1 MSDLAITL
9 ATVAISVIVTVGVGF
24 LTRRLW
30 LVSLAG
36 SFDCS
41 LRLAGRRR
49 WSVGVARYA
58 PTQLEWFRVFSLSPF
73 PAHRYRRH
81 DLQVMGTRAA
91 EGTESIAVLPFVIIV
106 TCGHQGEELELAMVR
121 ESATGFSS
129 WLESAPPGT
138 PAELG

>member
-1 MSDLAITL
+1 MSELAL
-9 ATVAISVIVTVGVGF
+9 ALVTVAISVIVVVGVGF

-30 LVSLAG
+30 LVGLAG

-41 LRLAGRRR
+41 LRPAGQRR

-58 PTQLEWFRVFSLSPF
+58 PTHLEWFRVFSLSPF
-73 PAHRYRRH
+73 PAYRYRRH
-81 DLQVMGTRAA
+81 DLHLRGTRAA
-91 EGTESIAVLPFVIIV
+91 EGTESLAVIPFVIIV
-106 TCGHQGEELELAMVR
+106 TCGYQGEDLELAMVR

-129 WLESAPPGT
+129 WLESAPPGA

>member
-1 MSDLAITL
+1 LI
-9 ATVAISVIVTVGVGF
+9 
-24 LTRRLW
+24 RRLW
-30 LVSLAG
+30 LVGLAG

-73 PAHRYRRH
+73 PAHRYRRA
-81 DLQVMGTRAA
+81 DLRLLDARSA

-106 TCGHQGEELELAMVR
+106 TCGYQGEELQLAMVR

-129 WLESAPPGT
+129 WLESAPPGA